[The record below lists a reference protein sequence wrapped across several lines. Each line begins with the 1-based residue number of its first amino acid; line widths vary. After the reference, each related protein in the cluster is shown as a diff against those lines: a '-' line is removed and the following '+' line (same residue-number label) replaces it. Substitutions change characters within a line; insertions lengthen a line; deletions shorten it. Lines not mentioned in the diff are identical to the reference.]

1 MANLTV
7 GGNVPNTLTG
17 KYTRHGSKL
26 NGPVELLIVHRTTTT
41 TAKVSTYV
49 LRVLTGGKREYISSL
64 WDGPS
69 PGTYAMEYKGIRY
82 TLTMTDDAANVAPA
96 NGGTPQYHNRGSGQ
110 KVSAS

>member
-1 MANLTV
+1 MTNLKV

-64 WDGPS
+64 WNGPS

-96 NGGTPQYHNRGSGQ
+96 QRGTPPYINRGSGNLI
-110 KVSAS
+110 AAT